1 MFFLFFGTRPGKTE
15 TRTLHNIAC
24 PYCGQ
29 TSTLTAL
36 RTPNYFHIF
45 WLPLFKIGTSETMEC
60 SHCKK
65 AYFKDEFTDE
75 MRRELD
81 RLK

>member
-1 MFFLFFGTRPGKTE
+1 MFFLFFGTRPGKTL
-15 TRTLHNIAC
+15 TQALHNIPC

-29 TSTLTAL
+29 TDTLTATW
-36 RTPNYFHIF
+36 TPNYFHLF
-45 WLPLFKIGTSETMEC
+45 WLPLFKIGTSEIIEC

-65 AYFKDEFTDE
+65 AYFNDEFTDDMKLE
-75 MRRELD
+75 MK